1 MAQNIENAQNLSLQ
15 RCPHCRTL
23 YPNLEGVWAYT
34 TKNHEGEQ
42 QRYWRA
48 YVCRNCGGMVLA
60 WSWMVN
66 KELVGVY
73 PERRLVDD
81 AVPVRPREYLSQAM
95 DSPPAPAVMAAASAV
110 DAMLKE
116 KGLTEGS
123 LYSRIDAAAEA
134 HLITNEMKAWA
145 HEVRLDANDQRHADL
160 QAPLPDADD
169 ARRVIDFADAL
180 AMFLFVLPNRV
191 NRGRG
196 NEADP

>member
-1 MAQNIENAQNLSLQ
+1 
-15 RCPHCRTL
+15 
-23 YPNLEGVWAYT
+23 
-34 TKNHEGEQ
+34 
-42 QRYWRA
+42 
-48 YVCRNCGGMVLA
+48 
-60 WSWMVN
+60 
-66 KELVGVY
+66 
-73 PERRLVDD
+73 
-81 AVPVRPREYLSQAM
+81 
-95 DSPPAPAVMAAASAV
+95 MAAASAV